1 MATAE
6 TVQLNRHMYDDPF
19 LDMASLKLPKTFKK
33 LLELCHIFA
42 VTHPQISPI
51 VWRLAEYPITGL
63 VFTGDS
69 EAIKQKK
76 ELYEE
81 KLKMMEKVVEFG
93 IDYFGY
99 GNCFITISFPF
110 LRFYKCQTC
119 KEMHESSTLQYT
131 YRGGLFEGKCRNCK
145 SEKKFDPVDKYIKS
159 ADKINIFRLEPMQMH
174 LKYNPVTGQYFYEYD
189 IPSGL
194 KKLVNSGDRDI
205 IDTTPVGYLRCIR
218 MKRRMKLTRIF
229 HFKRPT
235 ISGRDMEWGFPLIM
249 PALRDA
255 YLNQIYKKAD
265 EQIALEHSVPLR
277 FIYPQPSSADPLRT
291 ISMSTFRKFIE
302 RNIKYWRRDKNAIV
316 TSPIPV
322 AHTLLGGDANQYST
336 INQRVKVVDEIIGAM
351 MVTKG
356 FVMGGEAW
364 SSASVSQRIL
374 ENTFISYLRRL
385 DACLQWI
392 DDEVSSYLELPA
404 CKVKMKPFKKV
415 DDVQQLQLLVN
426 LAHDKKV
433 SWEEV
438 LGRMDLDHKEQ
449 LEQISRET
457 ERHVSIMIQEMLG
470 QADAA
475 SKAAKIQVQGAQEA
489 QNFGNL
495 MQMTNAH
502 VQGTAAEVQGKGTE
516 DQVKQQAQQGIAQQQ
531 QLQQSGAQAQVQS
544 QQALNERRMASAQK
558 DMGKANTDNQ
568 KAEQQQIQGKQ
579 QIDRSAMELLQMPI
593 EERKQMM
600 QQMMQSTPQFAQT
613 VFERAHQIEQEQGDG
628 GAAMAQQAEG
638 SKVRQ
643 QFEELKAKANDA
655 EDMARKL
662 KMVPP
667 QQRLQMLEM
676 LRQENPDFYIEVAQ
690 AMTGGQKSRTPGDK
704 VVNMKPLPEQKPPSR
719 EESPV

>member
-6 TVQLNRHMYDDPF
+6 TVQLNRHLYDDPF

-63 VFTGDS
+63 VFTGDA

-119 KEMHESSTLQYT
+119 KEMHESSSLKYV

-145 SEKKFDPVDKYIKS
+145 SEKKFDPIDKYIKS
-159 ADKINIFRLEPMQMH
+159 PDKINIFRLEPMQMH
-174 LKYNPVTGQYFYEYD
+174 LKYNPVTGAYFYEYD

-218 MKRRMKLTRIF
+218 MKRRMKLTRVF

-302 RNIKYWRRDKNAIV
+302 RNVKYWRRDKNAIV

-322 AHTLLGGDANQYST
+322 AHTMLGGDANSYST

-392 DDEVSSYLELPA
+392 DEEVSAYLQLPP

-438 LGRMDLDHKEQ
+438 LSRMDLEHKEQ
-449 LEQISRET
+449 LEQIARET
-457 ERHVSIMIQEMLG
+457 ERHVGIMIQEMLG

-475 SKAAKIQVQGAQEA
+475 AKAAKIQVQGAQEA
-489 QNFGNL
+489 QSFGSML
-495 MQMTNAH
+495 QMSNAH
-502 VQGTAAEVQGKGTE
+502 VQGTAAEVQGQATE
-516 DQVKQQAQQGIAQQQ
+516 DQVKGQAQQGIQQQQ
-531 QLQQSGAQAQVQS
+531 QLQQSSQVAQVQS
-544 QQALNERRMASAQK
+544 QQALNERRMAMANK
-558 DMGKANTDNQ
+558 DMGKANAEHQ
-568 KAEQQQIQGKQ
+568 KAEQQQIQGGQ
-579 QIDRSAMELLQMPI
+579 QIDRSAMELLQMPV

-600 QQMMQSTPQFAQT
+600 QQMMQSTPS
-613 VFERAHQIEQEQGDG
+613 RWLSRPK
-628 GAAMAQQAEG
+628 QAR
-638 SKVRQ
+638 SSSS
-643 QFEELKAKANDA
+643 
-655 EDMARKL
+655 
-662 KMVPP
+662 
-667 QQRLQMLEM
+667 
-676 LRQENPDFYIEVAQ
+676 
-690 AMTGGQKSRTPGDK
+690 SR
-704 VVNMKPLPEQKPPSR
+704 S
-719 EESPV
+719 